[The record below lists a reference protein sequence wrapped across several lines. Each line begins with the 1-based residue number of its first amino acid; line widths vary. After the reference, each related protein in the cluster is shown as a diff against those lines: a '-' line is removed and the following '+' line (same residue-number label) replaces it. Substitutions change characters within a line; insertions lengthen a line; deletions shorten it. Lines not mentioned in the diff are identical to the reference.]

1 MQKTI
6 VELQTKPSEIDDIKD
21 RILIHEQQILQKKWE
36 IEEKLRK
43 VLAQQVQQ
51 Q

>member
-6 VELQTKPSEIDDIKD
+6 VKLQTKPSASEIDNIKD

-43 VLAQQVQQ
+43 AQQVQQ